1 MKPLWWFFGSLNLPS
16 DKRKP
21 IKFEICSLFGSWNK
35 LTNFWWTAL
44 ESSLQVL
51 PKHSTTLQCHKMKLL
66 WRFFGPGNLPFR
78 EKEAI
83 KFEIWTLF
91 ACSKEIY
98 QFWGWGGG
106 GGADLES
113 CCQVWPRHSPTLQ
126 CHKIKLVWEALLQ
139 ANYLSDKQPNKIWNL
154 DPIRLLERNWPIFLG
169 LSWKTG
175 LIFGPD
181 FA

>member
-21 IKFEICSLFGSWNK
+21 IKFEICSLFGSWKQINQFLVGWFESLLAGLAQTFHDPSVSQNETPLKVFWLSQFTFQRKGSNK
-35 LTNFWWTAL
+35 IWNLDPIRLL
-44 ESSLQVL
+44 E
-51 PKHSTTLQCHKMKLL
+51 
-66 WRFFGPGNLPFR
+66 RNLP
-78 EKEAI
+78 I
-83 KFEIWTLF
+83 
-91 ACSKEIY
+91 
-98 QFWGWGGG
+98 FW

-113 CCQVWPRHSPTLQ
+113 CCQVWPTHSPTLQ